1 MLQKKRQCI
10 AVFLSLTDQDKQG
23 VRNTSVEDLF
33 WDNKVKLDDKIYLK
47 DESSFVYRDYEK
59 REKFSRP
66 SKMSIN
72 DYVIKF
78 EQFHLIAKSHK
89 MEA

>member
-10 AVFLSLTDQDKQG
+10 AAFLSLTDQDKQG

-47 DESSFVYRDYEK
+47 DGTSLVYEDYEK

-78 EQFHLIAKSHK
+78 EQFQFDC
-89 MEA
+89 